1 MIIGIGVDIIEIE
14 RVRQA
19 IQNNKNFLSKLF
31 TEREIDYFIS
41 RKMNSEVIAGNFAAK
56 EAVSKALGTGMRGFS
71 FKDIEILRNEL
82 GKPEVILHNGA
93 NLIGNKLVGNN
104 NSLRVHLSISHNNSS
119 AIAYSVL
126 EGEYYGN
133 ISFK

>member
-19 IQNNKNFLSKLF
+19 IRNNKNFLSKLF

-41 RKMNSEVIAGNFAAK
+41 RNMNSEVIAGNFAAK

-93 NLIGNKLVGNN
+93 NLIGNKLVENN
-104 NSLRVHLSISHNNSS
+104 NSLRIHLSISHNNSS

-126 EGEYYGN
+126 EGEYCGN
-133 ISFK
+133 I

>member
-31 TEREIDYFIS
+31 TEKEIDYFIS

-56 EAVSKALGTGMRGFS
+56 EAVSKALGTGIRGFS

-133 ISFK
+133 M

>member
-41 RKMNSEVIAGNFAAK
+41 RNMNSEVIAGNFAAK
-56 EAVSKALGTGMRGFS
+56 EAVSKALGTGIRGFS

-133 ISFK
+133 I

>member
-41 RKMNSEVIAGNFAAK
+41 RNMNSEVIAGNFAAK
-56 EAVSKALGTGMRGFS
+56 EAVSKALGTGIRGFS

-126 EGEYYGN
+126 EGEYHGN
-133 ISFK
+133 M

>member
-19 IQNNKNFLSKLF
+19 IRNNKNFLSKLF

-41 RKMNSEVIAGNFAAK
+41 RNMNSEVIAGNFAAK

-71 FKDIEILRNEL
+71 FSYF
-82 GKPEVILHNGA
+82 A
-93 NLIGNKLVGNN
+93 
-104 NSLRVHLSISHNNSS
+104 
-119 AIAYSVL
+119 
-126 EGEYYGN
+126 
-133 ISFK
+133 

>member
-19 IQNNKNFLSKLF
+19 IQNNKKFLSKLF

-41 RKMNSEVIAGNFAAK
+41 RNMNSEVIAGNFAAK
-56 EAVSKALGTGMRGFS
+56 EAVSKALGTGIRGFS

-104 NSLRVHLSISHNNSS
+104 NSLRIHLSISHNNSN

-133 ISFK
+133 M

>member
-19 IQNNKNFLSKLF
+19 IQNNKKFLSKLF

-41 RKMNSEVIAGNFAAK
+41 RNMNSEVIAGNFAAK
-56 EAVSKALGTGMRGFS
+56 EAVSKALGTGIRGFS

-82 GKPEVILHNGA
+82 GKPEVILHSGA

-104 NSLRVHLSISHNNSS
+104 NSLRIHLSISHNNSS

-133 ISFK
+133 M

>member
-31 TEREIDYFIS
+31 TEKEIDYFIS
-41 RKMNSEVIAGNFAAK
+41 RNMNSEVIAGNFAAK

-93 NLIGNKLVGNN
+93 NLIGNKLVENN

-133 ISFK
+133 I

>member
-41 RKMNSEVIAGNFAAK
+41 RNMNSEVIAGNFAAK
-56 EAVSKALGTGMRGFS
+56 EAVSKALGTGIRGFS

-104 NSLRVHLSISHNNSS
+104 NSLKVHLSISHNNSS

-133 ISFK
+133 M

>member
-19 IQNNKNFLSKLF
+19 VQNNKKFLSKLF

-41 RKMNSEVIAGNFAAK
+41 RNMNSEVIAGNFAAK
-56 EAVSKALGTGMRGFS
+56 EAVSKALGTGIRGFS

-104 NSLRVHLSISHNNSS
+104 NSLRIHLSISHNNSS

-133 ISFK
+133 M

>member
-41 RKMNSEVIAGNFAAK
+41 RNMNSEVIAGNFAAK
-56 EAVSKALGTGMRGFS
+56 EAVSKALGTGIRGFS

-82 GKPEVILHNGA
+82 GKPEVILHNGV

-133 ISFK
+133 M

>member
-41 RKMNSEVIAGNFAAK
+41 RNMNSEVIAGNFAAK
-56 EAVSKALGTGMRGFS
+56 EAVSKALGTGIRGFS

-93 NLIGNKLVGNN
+93 NLIGNKLVENN

-133 ISFK
+133 M

>member
-31 TEREIDYFIS
+31 TEKEIDYFIS
-41 RKMNSEVIAGNFAAK
+41 RNMNSEVIAGNFAAK
-56 EAVSKALGTGMRGFS
+56 EAVSKALGTGIRGFS

-93 NLIGNKLVGNN
+93 NLIGNKLVENN
-104 NSLRVHLSISHNNSS
+104 NSLKVHLSISHNNSS

-133 ISFK
+133 M

>member
-31 TEREIDYFIS
+31 TERELDYFIS
-41 RKMNSEVIAGNFAAK
+41 RNMNSEVIAGNFAAK
-56 EAVSKALGTGMRGFS
+56 EAVSKALGTGIRGFS

-82 GKPEVILHNGA
+82 GKPEVILHSGA

-133 ISFK
+133 M

>member
-14 RVRQA
+14 RVRRA
-19 IQNNKNFLSKLF
+19 IQNNKKFLSKLF

-41 RKMNSEVIAGNFAAK
+41 RNMNSEVIAGNFAAK
-56 EAVSKALGTGMRGFS
+56 EAVSKALGTGIRGFS

-82 GKPEVILHNGA
+82 GKPEVILHSGA

-104 NSLRVHLSISHNNSS
+104 NSLRIHLSISHNNSN

-133 ISFK
+133 M

>member
-19 IQNNKNFLSKLF
+19 IQNTKNFLSKLF

-41 RKMNSEVIAGNFAAK
+41 RNMNSEVIAGNFAAK
-56 EAVSKALGTGMRGFS
+56 EAVSKALGTGIRGFS

-133 ISFK
+133 M

>member
-1 MIIGIGVDIIEIE
+1 MIKGVDIIEIE

-41 RKMNSEVIAGNFAAK
+41 RNMNSEVIAGNFAAK
-56 EAVSKALGTGMRGFS
+56 EAVSKALGTGIRGFS

-133 ISFK
+133 M

>member
-1 MIIGIGVDIIEIE
+1 MIIGIGVDIIEIG

-19 IQNNKNFLSKLF
+19 IRNNKNFLSKLF

-41 RKMNSEVIAGNFAAK
+41 RNMNSEVIAGNFAAK

-93 NLIGNKLVGNN
+93 NLIGNKLVKNN

-133 ISFK
+133 I

>member
-41 RKMNSEVIAGNFAAK
+41 RNMNSEVIAGNFAAK
-56 EAVSKALGTGMRGFS
+56 EAVSKALGTGIRGFS
-71 FKDIEILRNEL
+71 FKDIEIIRNEL

-133 ISFK
+133 M

>member
-41 RKMNSEVIAGNFAAK
+41 RNMNSEVIAGNFAAK
-56 EAVSKALGTGMRGFS
+56 EAVSKALGTGIRGFS

-104 NSLRVHLSISHNNSS
+104 NSLRVHLSISHNNTS
-119 AIAYSVL
+119 AIDYSVL

-133 ISFK
+133 M

>member
-41 RKMNSEVIAGNFAAK
+41 RNMNSEVIAGNFAAK
-56 EAVSKALGTGMRGFS
+56 EAVSKALGTGIRGFS

-119 AIAYSVL
+119 AIAYSIL

-133 ISFK
+133 M

>member
-19 IQNNKNFLSKLF
+19 IQNNKKFLSKLF

-41 RKMNSEVIAGNFAAK
+41 RNMNSEVIAGNFAAK
-56 EAVSKALGTGMRGFS
+56 EAVSKALGTGIRGFS

-93 NLIGNKLVGNN
+93 NLIGNKLVGNT
-104 NSLRVHLSISHNNSS
+104 NSLRIHLSISHNNSN

-133 ISFK
+133 M

>member
-14 RVRQA
+14 WVRQA

-41 RKMNSEVIAGNFAAK
+41 RNMNSEVIAGNFAAK
-56 EAVSKALGTGMRGFS
+56 EAVSKALGTGIRGFS

-133 ISFK
+133 M

>member
-1 MIIGIGVDIIEIE
+1 MIIGIGVDIIEIG

-19 IQNNKNFLSKLF
+19 IRNNKNFLSKLF

-41 RKMNSEVIAGNFAAK
+41 RNMNSEVIAGNFAAK

-93 NLIGNKLVGNN
+93 NLIGNKLVENN

-126 EGEYYGN
+126 EGEYCGN
-133 ISFK
+133 I

>member
-19 IQNNKNFLSKLF
+19 IQNNKNFLRKLF
-31 TEREIDYFIS
+31 TEKEIDYFIS

-56 EAVSKALGTGMRGFS
+56 EAVSKALGTGIRGFS

-82 GKPEVILHNGA
+82 GKPHVILHSGA
-93 NLIGNKLVGNN
+93 KLIGNKLVGNN
-104 NSLRVHLSISHNNSS
+104 NLLKIHLSISHNNSN

-126 EGEYYGN
+126 EGEYYGDM
-133 ISFK
+133 

>member
-41 RKMNSEVIAGNFAAK
+41 RNMNSEVIAGNFAAK
-56 EAVSKALGTGMRGFS
+56 EAVSKALGTVIRGFS

-133 ISFK
+133 M

>member
-31 TEREIDYFIS
+31 TEKEIDYFIS

-56 EAVSKALGTGMRGFS
+56 EAVSKALGTGIRGFS

-93 NLIGNKLVGNN
+93 KLIGNKLIRNKKKQQII
-104 NSLRVHLSISHNNSS
+104 SI
-119 AIAYSVL
+119 
-126 EGEYYGN
+126 
-133 ISFK
+133 KD

>member
-31 TEREIDYFIS
+31 TEKEIDYFIS
-41 RKMNSEVIAGNFAAK
+41 RNMNSEVIAGNFAAK
-56 EAVSKALGTGMRGFS
+56 EAVSKALGTGIRGFS
-71 FKDIEILRNEL
+71 FRDIEIVRNDL
-82 GKPEVILHNGA
+82 GKPEVILYNRA
-93 NLIGNKLVGNN
+93 KLISENLAKN
-104 NSLRVHLSISHNNSS
+104 NSIRINLSISHNNSN

-126 EGEYYGN
+126 EGDLFGN
-133 ISFK
+133 M

>member
-41 RKMNSEVIAGNFAAK
+41 RNMNSEVIAGNFAAK
-56 EAVSKALGTGMRGFS
+56 EAVSKALGTGIRGFS

-104 NSLRVHLSISHNNSS
+104 NSLKIHLSISHNNSN

-126 EGEYYGN
+126 EGEYHGN
-133 ISFK
+133 M

>member
-31 TEREIDYFIS
+31 TERELDYFIS
-41 RKMNSEVIAGNFAAK
+41 RNMNSEVIAGNFAAK
-56 EAVSKALGTGMRGFS
+56 EAVSKALGTGIRGFS

-104 NSLRVHLSISHNNSS
+104 NSLRVHLSISHNNSN

-133 ISFK
+133 M

>member
-41 RKMNSEVIAGNFAAK
+41 RNMNSEVIAGNFAAK
-56 EAVSKALGTGMRGFS
+56 EAVSKALGTGIRGFS

-82 GKPEVILHNGA
+82 GKPEVILHNGS

-133 ISFK
+133 M

>member
-41 RKMNSEVIAGNFAAK
+41 RSMNSEVIAGNFAAK
-56 EAVSKALGTGMRGFS
+56 EAVSKALGTGISGFS

-133 ISFK
+133 M

>member
-41 RKMNSEVIAGNFAAK
+41 RNMNSEVIAGNFAAK

-93 NLIGNKLVGNN
+93 NLIGNKLVENN

-133 ISFK
+133 M

>member
-41 RKMNSEVIAGNFAAK
+41 RNMNSEVIAGNFAAK
-56 EAVSKALGTGMRGFS
+56 EAVSKALGTGIRGFS

-126 EGEYYGN
+126 EGEYYVN
-133 ISFK
+133 M

>member
-31 TEREIDYFIS
+31 TERELDYFIS
-41 RKMNSEVIAGNFAAK
+41 RNMNSEVIAGNFAAK
-56 EAVSKALGTGMRGFS
+56 EAVSKALGTGIRGFS

-133 ISFK
+133 M

>member
-41 RKMNSEVIAGNFAAK
+41 RNMNSEVIAGNFAAK

-93 NLIGNKLVGNN
+93 NLIGNKLVRNN

-133 ISFK
+133 M